1 MIPLTYNWRSLI
13 ARPVATLSA
22 AFALA
27 LAVFVNGA
35 TLMLWRSVE
44 KQATRVGSE
53 RNVILLGRGASS
65 EATSRISESQVRLL
79 ETFDELETLEP
90 NTRGAAELVL
100 ATRLTHVA
108 ADGASTSEAV
118 TIRGVTPLSFDVR
131 AGLEVC
137 QGRMLAFGGDEILV
151 GRVAL
156 ERLRRKGFLDAESSA
171 LALSPARKFRIVGA
185 LCAHGVA
192 FENEIWMDVQTA
204 RAFFSTPG
212 ELSVYTARLRGKSD
226 WAALA
231 GRVQSDSRLD
241 LVVQRESDYYA
252 EQTRELGWLLQGI
265 ALVLS
270 VILAAGAVLG
280 ATATMYALIGQRTRE
295 IGTLK
300 ALGFERVH
308 ILSSFLI
315 ETCLLSCTAGAVG
328 MLASWGMTRLRIELP
343 LGAEG
348 DVVAFGFVASPMVF
362 VGSFLLALA
371 LGLASGFV
379 PAVFASRIS
388 PMEAIRHG

>member
-1 MIPLTYNWRSLI
+1 MIPITYNLRSLVQ
-13 ARPVATLSA
+13 RPVAALSA

-44 KQATRVGSE
+44 RQATSVGSE
-53 RNVILLGRGASS
+53 RNVVLLGRGAST

-90 NTRGAAELVL
+90 NTHGAAELVL
-100 ATRLTHVA
+100 ATRLTQ
-108 ADGASTSEAV
+108 ASESGSVTSEAV

-131 AGLEVC
+131 SGLEVSE
-137 QGRMLAFGGDEILV
+137 GRMLAFGGDEILV

-156 ERLRRKGFLDAESSA
+156 ERLRRKGFLDADSST
-171 LALSPARKFRIVGA
+171 LLLSPSRRFRIVGVLA
-185 LCAHGVA
+185 ARGVA
-192 FENEIWMDVQTA
+192 FENEIWMDLQTA

-212 ELSVYTARLRGKSD
+212 ELSVYTARLRAKSD

-231 GRVQSDSRLD
+231 ARVQSDPRLD

-315 ETCLLSCTAGAVG
+315 ETCVLSCAAGAVG
-328 MLASWGMTRLRIELP
+328 MLASWGMTRFRIELP
-343 LGAEG
+343 VGAEG
-348 DVVAFGFVASPMVF
+348 DVVVFGFVASPMVF
-362 VGSFLLALA
+362 IGSFALALA

-379 PAVFASRIS
+379 PAIFASRIS

>member
-1 MIPLTYNWRSLI
+1 MIPLVYNLRSLI
-13 ARPVATLSA
+13 QRPVATLSA

-44 KQATRVGSE
+44 KQAASVGSE
-53 RNVILLGRGASS
+53 RNVIMIGRGAST

-100 ATRLTHVA
+100 ATRLSK
-108 ADGASTSEAV
+108 DFASDAV
-118 TIRGVTPLSFDVR
+118 TIRGVTPVSFDVR
-131 AGLEVC
+131 PGLEVSE
-137 QGRMLAFGGDEILV
+137 GRMLEFGGDEILV

-156 ERLRRKGFLDAESSA
+156 ERLRRKGILGEGSSE
-171 LALSPARKFRIVGA
+171 LALSPARKFRVVGIFSA
-185 LCAHGVA
+185 RGIA
-192 FENEIWMDVQTA
+192 FENEIWMDLQTA

-212 ELSVYTARLRGKSD
+212 ELSVYTGRLRSKAD
-226 WAALA
+226 WAALQS
-231 GRVQSDSRLD
+231 RVQSDSRLD
-241 LVVQRESDYYA
+241 LVIERESDYYA

-270 VILAAGAVLG
+270 LILAAGAVLG
-280 ATATMYALIGQRTRE
+280 ATATMYALIGQRVRE

-308 ILSSFLI
+308 ILASFLI
-315 ETCLLSCTAGAVG
+315 ETCALSCAAGVVG
-328 MLASWGMTRLRIELP
+328 MLASWAMTRLRIELP

-348 DVVAFGFVASPMVF
+348 DIVVFGFVASPAVF
-362 VGSFLLALA
+362 IGSFFLALG

-388 PMEAIRHG
+388 PMDAIRHG